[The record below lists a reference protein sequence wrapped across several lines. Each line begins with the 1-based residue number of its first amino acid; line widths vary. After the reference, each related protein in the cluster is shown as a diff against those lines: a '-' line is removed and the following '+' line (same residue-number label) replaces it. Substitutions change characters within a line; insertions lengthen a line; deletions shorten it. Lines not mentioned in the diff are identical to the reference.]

1 MRLENVSKVYGGG
14 ASAVTALHAVS
25 HVFASGSFTA
35 VMGQSGSGKTTLL
48 QCAAG
53 LTRPTSG
60 TVGVAGVDVTGLSE
74 AELAKLRGR
83 RIGFVFQ
90 SFNLLPALT
99 ARQNVALPLRLAR
112 KGALPDR
119 VAELLDRA
127 RIAGHADRRP
137 HELSG
142 GEQQRVAICRALVAE
157 PDVVFADEPT
167 GNLDS
172 ASGRDI
178 MTLLREVVDDL
189 GQTVILVTHDP
200 AVAVHADRV
209 LILSD
214 GRIVDAIDA
223 PTPDAI
229 AHGLAVNGRRG

>member
-1 MRLENVSKVYGGG
+1 MRLEDVSKVYGGG
-14 ASAVTALHAVS
+14 ATAVTALHEVS
-25 HVFASGSFTA
+25 HAFASGSFTA

-60 TVGVAGVDVTGLSE
+60 TVSVAGVDVTGLSE

-99 ARQNVALPLRLAR
+99 ARQNIALPLRLAR
-112 KGALPDR
+112 KGAIPDR
-119 VAELLDRA
+119 VAELLVRA
-127 RIAGHADRRP
+127 RIAGLAGRRP

-172 ASGRDI
+172 ASGRDV

-229 AHGLAVNGRRG
+229 ALGLAVNGRRE